1 MHKMSVTE
9 TTYQPGLLGQTL
21 SFPSLLP
28 LLTGPETA
36 HQPALSAQFVSPP
49 QFLPRL
55 DQRQDLSLT
64 IEVPAFGAKLIGDV
78 SNLRFDQDY
87 STVVFDSPIDA
98 NVFAQLTLHNVRS
111 NGGGDD
117 LRIEN
122 VSLRLEIANHDAR
135 THFVSDSLYAM
146 LGLAGPIKISVP
158 NLKIDL
164 GLNFNIAT
172 REISKFL
179 QLRQLEFGLMVI
191 GKACSIDFEIPPH
204 ISGEEVNSISF
215 SYHAILMR
223 QFEWRVNEIVQPTP
237 ATEEMLFWFDN
248 LKPVSPDEGVYKLVF
263 GPSPITKSVLGHE
276 VALGQQTVFLDDA
289 HIENRDQVR
298 NRLAKNDG
306 EIVPIR
312 IVPRSRKGKYV
323 FSGTPSL
330 PNQPWDDRI
339 DALVSLEQ
347 LLDERLTSR
356 YHQLAKSTLSDL
368 TTSEIESVLARP
380 DLPEEFYSIR
390 D

>member
-9 TTYQPGLLGQTL
+9 TTYQPGLRGQTL

-64 IEVPAFGAKLIGDV
+64 IEVPAFGVKLIGDI

-98 NVFAQLTLHNVRS
+98 NVFAQLTLHNERS
-111 NGGGDD
+111 NGGRDD
-117 LRIEN
+117 LRIKN

-146 LGLAGPIKISVP
+146 LGLAGPIRISVR
-158 NLKIDL
+158 NLKMDL
-164 GLNFNIAT
+164 GLNFNIAM

-191 GKACSIDFEIPPH
+191 GKACNIDFEIPPH

-248 LKPVSPDEGVYKLVF
+248 LKPVSPDEGVYKLMF
-263 GPSPITKSVLGHE
+263 GPSSITKSVLGHE

-289 HIENRDQVR
+289 HIENHDQVR
-298 NRLAKNDG
+298 NRLARNDG

-323 FSGTPSL
+323 FTGTPSL

-339 DALVSLEQ
+339 DALVALEQ

>member
-135 THFVSDSLYAM
+135 THFVSDSLY
-146 LGLAGPIKISVP
+146 
-158 NLKIDL
+158 
-164 GLNFNIAT
+164 
-172 REISKFL
+172 
-179 QLRQLEFGLMVI
+179 
-191 GKACSIDFEIPPH
+191 
-204 ISGEEVNSISF
+204 
-215 SYHAILMR
+215 
-223 QFEWRVNEIVQPTP
+223 
-237 ATEEMLFWFDN
+237 
-248 LKPVSPDEGVYKLVF
+248 
-263 GPSPITKSVLGHE
+263 
-276 VALGQQTVFLDDA
+276 
-289 HIENRDQVR
+289 
-298 NRLAKNDG
+298 
-306 EIVPIR
+306 
-312 IVPRSRKGKYV
+312 
-323 FSGTPSL
+323 
-330 PNQPWDDRI
+330 
-339 DALVSLEQ
+339 
-347 LLDERLTSR
+347 
-356 YHQLAKSTLSDL
+356 
-368 TTSEIESVLARP
+368 
-380 DLPEEFYSIR
+380 
-390 D
+390 